1 MMCMPLFFF
10 GGEQM
15 QKVMFYDKA
24 RLLAEQIKN
33 MEFWTMHQEFMLLDT
48 ARTEEEL
55 VRFLWREHPD
65 VLLLVK
71 EPGADGF
78 WGHIHRMKD
87 LFHGIRLIVV
97 GCERSYESVRE
108 AFLSGVFDYL
118 VQPLKEEEL
127 EQTFLRIYDVLG
139 LSYTVNYLY
148 MKMDALVDSL
158 LTGGDQGGSV
168 IRSMVRQ
175 IYKDWEQDEIHC
187 QMVAD
192 KTKYR
197 MYEKLVSGRPW
208 LEKLL
213 CREEFTSHGMVSP
226 KNMEDVITDWEGCFQ
241 RVKVLLD
248 KYRLMEDRQIGRI
261 ASWVMEHVD
270 EKVTL
275 ENVAAGVYMN
285 PTYVSHIFKKVSGI
299 NLADYIVNVKTDR
312 AKVLLQNQDSK
323 AADVAAAVGYSS
335 AEYFSRIFRKKTGV
349 TPAVW
354 QKDRNSLQKN

>member
-1 MMCMPLFFF
+1 
-10 GGEQM
+10 M

-24 RLLAEQIKN
+24 GLLAEQIKN

-55 VRFLWREHPD
+55 VRFWWREHPD

-158 LTGGDQGGSV
+158 LTGGDQGG
-168 IRSMVRQ
+168 IGNPQ
-175 IYKDWEQDEIHC
+175 YGP
-187 QMVAD
+187 AD
-192 KTKYR
+192 
-197 MYEKLVSGRPW
+197 L
-208 LEKLL
+208 
-213 CREEFTSHGMVSP
+213 
-226 KNMEDVITDWEGCFQ
+226 
-241 RVKVLLD
+241 
-248 KYRLMEDRQIGRI
+248 
-261 ASWVMEHVD
+261 
-270 EKVTL
+270 
-275 ENVAAGVYMN
+275 
-285 PTYVSHIFKKVSGI
+285 
-299 NLADYIVNVKTDR
+299 
-312 AKVLLQNQDSK
+312 
-323 AADVAAAVGYSS
+323 
-335 AEYFSRIFRKKTGV
+335 
-349 TPAVW
+349 
-354 QKDRNSLQKN
+354 